1 MSDTP
6 GGTTRSRA
14 NTRAKLLEAAPAVL
28 GEKGLM
34 GASVDD
40 LASAAGF
47 SRGAFYSNYATKEDL
62 LIDLYRSANDRLG
75 DVVRE
80 IWADL
85 PREGLEPSDL
95 GKILDSLAPLGSE
108 FFVIEHEYLLMARR
122 NPEQAD
128 ELLAN
133 SGGLQEGLLELIT
146 DLLWRMGRRP
156 VMPTPVLASLLT
168 STFST
173 ALSRSAAFGHDSEY
187 QSFSNQIVPAIIE
200 YLTEPIE

>member
-85 PREGLEPSDL
+85 PREGLEPGDL

-128 ELLAN
+128 ELLSNA
-133 SGGLQEGLLELIT
+133 GGLQDGLFELIT

-156 VMPTPVLASLLT
+156 VMPMQVLASLL
-168 STFST
+168 SSAFSN
-173 ALSRSAAFGHDSEY
+173 ALARSAAFGHDAEY
-187 QSFSNQIVPAIIE
+187 QAFSNDIVPAIIKH
-200 YLTEPIE
+200 LTEPID